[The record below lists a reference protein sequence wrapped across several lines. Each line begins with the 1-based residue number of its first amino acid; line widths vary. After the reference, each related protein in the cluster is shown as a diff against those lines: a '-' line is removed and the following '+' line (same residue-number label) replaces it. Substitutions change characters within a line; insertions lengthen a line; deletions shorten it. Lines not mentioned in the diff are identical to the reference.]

1 MRYKFKH
8 QYVLSIKVYFPKCS
22 PYLQVSSWASSRAQM
37 VGGVWTGGG
46 GSIRRAT
53 GFRRCS
59 NRKGKASCRFLH
71 LDSQL
76 TVGTLRES
84 FARIKCR
91 FVHKKKKKKKEI
103 RRLKEKSNYG
113 DTELYR
119 LIFSSYRK
127 QPTNKVTK
135 NRQLYAE
142 QPKTS
147 WFINIWRN
155 FIIQTQ
161 PNCTFY
167 NHILFVNS

>member
-1 MRYKFKH
+1 M
-8 QYVLSIKVYFPKCS
+8 
-22 PYLQVSSWASSRAQM
+22 SSWASSWAQM
-37 VGGVWTGGG
+37 VGGDAWKWDIW
-46 GSIRRAT
+46 SIPRMRAT
-53 GFRRCS
+53 GFQRCS
-59 NRKGKASCRFLH
+59 NRKGKASCSFLH
-71 LDSQL
+71 LDSHL
-76 TVGTLRES
+76 IVGTLREI

-91 FVHKKKKKKKEI
+91 FVHKKNQFAKRKK
-103 RRLKEKSNYG
+103 KSNYG
-113 DTELYR
+113 NTELSYH
-119 LIFSSYRK
+119 LIFSLYRK